1 MKLLQ
6 LTENYLDKKVR
17 LPVLKEEFFY
27 PTEASVE
34 LSQPGKDKEVIGSC
48 MRAAYYRYK
57 GGFTGTAFTSYT
69 QWIFLTGKAV
79 EAELIDKWKEM
90 GIWVDNNIKF
100 RSVEHHISGEID
112 VVLKEPQTG
121 ELILVECK
129 TYYGYEA
136 TKEICGNPK
145 KGILGKPKDSNL
157 LQILIYLY
165 LHRHIFARAKL
176 IYIDKTC
183 KDHAEFDITLSE
195 EGNKTYPVI
204 NGITQRRFA
213 VEEILERFK
222 KLKIH
227 TEINEIPDRDFELV
241 YSSDKI
247 EKLFAAKEISK
258 TKYEKWQKKGVPIG
272 DWNCAYCRYKVE
284 CYGLDKDIDTTDSDD
299 SDE

>member
-34 LSQPGKDKEVIGSC
+34 IVSPGKEKEVIGNC
-48 MRAAYYRYK
+48 MRASYYRYK

-69 QWIFLTGKAV
+69 QWIFLTGRAV

-112 VVLKEPQTG
+112 VVVRDPQTG

-165 LHRHIFARAKL
+165 LHQHIFARGKL

-183 KDHAEFDITLSE
+183 KDHAEFEITLSKE
-195 EGNKTYPVI
+195 DGKTYPVI
-204 NGITQRRFA
+204 NGIVQRRFA
-213 VEEILERFK
+213 IEQILDRYKMLRISVIEDD
-222 KLKIH
+222 
-227 TEINEIPDRDFELV
+227 IPDRDFELV
-241 YSSDKI
+241 YSAKKI

-258 TKYEKWQKKGVPIG
+258 TKYEKWQKKGIPIG
-272 DWNCAYCRYKVE
+272 DWNCNYCRYKIE
-284 CYGLDKDIDTTDSDD
+284 CWGLDKDAATTDTDD
-299 SDE
+299 TDE